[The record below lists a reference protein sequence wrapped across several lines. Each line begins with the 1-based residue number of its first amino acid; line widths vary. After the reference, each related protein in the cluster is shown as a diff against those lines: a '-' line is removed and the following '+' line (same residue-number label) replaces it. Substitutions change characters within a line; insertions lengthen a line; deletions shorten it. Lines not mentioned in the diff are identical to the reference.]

1 MSLSRRTHSA
11 RSSLF
16 GPAKVFIE
24 IGDSLFKG
32 GDNACFFIVGWEDN
46 AQTQLGGFDVSSIG
60 SRECFI
66 GTDVLLASL
75 SLSEPAIVP
84 AGERLRLC
92 ASFSGMAG
100 KVGLFGG
107 VDGSRLWRDEM
118 EDDIELG
125 MVSLRLRGALE
136 GFSAVHTPRSASA
149 MSARNNVRRM

>member
-1 MSLSRRTHSA
+1 MSLSRRTRSA

-16 GPAKVFIE
+16 ASAKVFIE
-24 IGDSLFKG
+24 ISDSLFEG
-32 GDNACFFIVGWEDN
+32 RDNAIFFVVGWEDN
-46 AQTQLGGFDVSSIG
+46 AQTHFGGFDVSSIG

-66 GTDVLLASL
+66 GADVLLASL

-92 ASFSGMAG
+92 APFSGMAG

-149 MSARNNVRRM
+149 INAINNDRRM